1 MKGLLLALMLSLATG
16 GAAAQS
22 AKRNEGKLKAQNM
35 SREERQRMREDMR
48 NVYRDR
54 GGRPAEKQRQMSPE
68 EREKLRRDLQDA
80 NRDLRRGGG

>member
-22 AKRNEGKLKAQNM
+22 GKRNAGKFKGQNM

-48 NVYRDR
+48 EVYRDR
-54 GGRPAEKQRQMSPE
+54 GGRPAEKPRQMSPE

-80 NRDLRRGGG
+80 NRDLRRAGS